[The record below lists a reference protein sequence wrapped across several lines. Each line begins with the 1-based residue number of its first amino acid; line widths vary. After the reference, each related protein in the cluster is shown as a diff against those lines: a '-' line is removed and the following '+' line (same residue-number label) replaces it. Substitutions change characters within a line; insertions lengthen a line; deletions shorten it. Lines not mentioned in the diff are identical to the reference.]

1 MAHDATYLG
10 RWRLQ
15 GARVMLT
22 KKLKIGI
29 VCPYGWDTPGGVQNH
44 IRDLA
49 EFLIAAG
56 HDVSVLAPAIDEEKL
71 PSYVVSAG
79 KPISI
84 PYNGAV
90 ARVLFGPI
98 AYARVRQWISNGN
111 FDLLHLHEPAIP
123 SISLLACWAAE
134 GPMVGTFHAA
144 AKRQKVIFAIGP
156 ILEPAIEKLS
166 ARIAVSE
173 AARLTLTD
181 HLETDAVVIPNGI
194 YATRY
199 AEGVAQEK
207 WQGNTIG
214 FIGRFEEPR
223 KGLQVLVDA
232 LPIISRFAPDV
243 RVLVAGPG
251 DPKDVEKHIDP
262 QLRKRFEFLGRISE
276 EEKADFMSSVSLYV
290 APNTG
295 GESFGI
301 ILAEALAGGACVVAS
316 DIPAFDSLLG
326 GGEYGA
332 LFESENSTDLA
343 KVVIDLLRDDSK
355 RNELA
360 AAGKARSE
368 LFDWDVVAD
377 QIFSIYEMAMV
388 GSDGVT
394 LSSDNR
400 SWNRFLS
407 RDEEKK

>member
-1 MAHDATYLG
+1 MISE
-10 RWRLQ
+10 
-15 GARVMLT
+15 
-22 KKLKIGI
+22 KLRIGI

-44 IRDLA
+44 VRDLA
-49 EFLIAAG
+49 EFLIEAG
-56 HDVSVLAPAIDEEKL
+56 HNVSVLAPVIDESVL
-71 PSYVVSAG
+71 PPYVVNAG

-98 AYARVRQWISNGN
+98 AFARVRQWIASGN
-111 FDLLHLHEPAIP
+111 FDILHLHEPAIP

-144 AKRQKVIFAIGP
+144 AKHQKVIYAIGP

-173 AARLTLTD
+173 AARLTLTN

-194 YATRY
+194 YAKRY
-199 AEGVAQEK
+199 ANGVRQDK
-207 WQGNTIG
+207 WSGNTIG

-223 KGLQVLVDA
+223 KGLQVLLDA
-232 LPIISRFAPDV
+232 LPMIARFAPDV

-251 DPKDVEKHIDP
+251 DSQEVLKSIDP
-262 QLRKRFEFLGRISE
+262 QLRHRFEFLGRISE
-276 EEKADFMSSVSLYV
+276 REKADFMSSVAIYV

-316 DIPAFDSLLG
+316 DIAAFDSLLG
-326 GGEYGA
+326 SGEFGA
-332 LFESENSTDLA
+332 LFTSEDSTDLA
-343 KVVIDLLRDDSK
+343 KIVIDLLRDESK
-355 RNELA
+355 RNELSVK
-360 AAGKARSE
+360 GKAHAQI
-368 LFDWDVVAD
+368 FDWEVVAD

-388 GSDGVT
+388 GGEKIT
-394 LSSDNR
+394 LTSENR

-407 RDEEKK
+407 KDGGKP

>member
-1 MAHDATYLG
+1 
-10 RWRLQ
+10 
-15 GARVMLT
+15 MLT
-22 KKLKIGI
+22 RSLKIGI
-29 VCPYGWDTPGGVQNH
+29 VCPYSWDTPGGVQNH

-49 EFLIAAG
+49 EFLISAG
-56 HDVSVLAPAIDEEKL
+56 HDVSVLAPAIDETLL
-71 PSYVVSAG
+71 PDYVTSAG

-90 ARVLFGPI
+90 ARVLFGPV
-98 AYARVRQWISNGN
+98 AFSRVRTWISEGE

-123 SISLLACWAAE
+123 SISLLACWAGD

-144 AKRQKVIFAIGP
+144 AKRQKIIFAIGP

-181 HLETDAVVIPNGI
+181 HLDTDAVVIPNGI
-194 YATRY
+194 YT
-199 AEGVAQEK
+199 EKFKQGVPQSK
-207 WQGNTIG
+207 WQGNTLG

-223 KGLQVLVDA
+223 KGLKVLMDA
-232 LPIISRFAPDV
+232 LPVIARFAPDV

-251 DPKDVEKHIDP
+251 DPQEILKEIDP
-262 QLRKRFEFLGRISE
+262 QLRYRFEFLGRITE
-276 EEKADFMSSVSLYV
+276 QEKADFMSSISLYV

-301 ILAEALAGGACVVAS
+301 IVAEALAGGACVVAS
-316 DIPAFDSLLG
+316 DIPAFDDLLG
-326 GGEYGA
+326 HGQFGA
-332 LFESENSTDLA
+332 LFANEISTELA
-343 KVVIDLLRDDSK
+343 KIVIDLLRDVDK
-355 RNELA
+355 RKQLSI
-360 AAGKARSE
+360 AGTARAE
-368 LFDWDVVAD
+368 KFDWNVVAE

-388 GSDGVT
+388 GSEKVKLATDT
-394 LSSDNR
+394 R

-407 RDEEKK
+407 RDEKQ

>member
-1 MAHDATYLG
+1 VLN
-10 RWRLQ
+10 RS
-15 GARVMLT
+15 
-22 KKLKIGI
+22 LKIGI
-29 VCPYGWDTPGGVQNH
+29 VCPYSWDTPGGVQNH

-56 HDVSVLAPAIDEEKL
+56 HDVSVLAPAIDENKL
-71 PSYVVSAG
+71 PDYVVNAG

-90 ARVLFGPI
+90 ARVLFGPV
-98 AYARVRQWISNGN
+98 AFARVRQWISQGD

-123 SISLLACWAAE
+123 SISLLACWAAD

-144 AKRQKVIFAIGP
+144 AKRQKIIFAIGP

-181 HLETDAVVIPNGI
+181 HLDTDAVIIPNGI
-194 YATRY
+194 YANRY
-199 AEGVAQEK
+199 TEGKRIEK
-207 WQGNTIG
+207 WSGNTIG

-223 KGLQVLVDA
+223 KGLSVLVDA
-232 LPIISRFAPDV
+232 LPVISRFAPDV

-251 DPKDVEKHIDP
+251 DPADVIENIDP
-262 QLRKRFEFLGRISE
+262 QLRERFEFLGKISE
-276 EEKADFMSSVSLYV
+276 DEKADFMSSVAVYV

-316 DIPAFDSLLG
+316 DIPAFEDLLG
-326 GGEYGA
+326 QGEFGA
-332 LFESENSTDLA
+332 LFESESSTELA
-343 KVVIDLLRDDSK
+343 KVVIDLLRDEKK
-355 RNELA
+355 RKELSSR
-360 AAGKARSE
+360 GKERAKI
-368 LFDWDVVAD
+368 FDWTVVAQ
-377 QIFSIYEMAMV
+377 QIYSVYEMSIV
-388 GSDGVT
+388 GSQKVR
-394 LSSDNR
+394 LASDTR
-400 SWNRFLS
+400 PWNRFLS
-407 RDEEKK
+407 KEEKQ

>member
-1 MAHDATYLG
+1 VLN
-10 RWRLQ
+10 RS
-15 GARVMLT
+15 
-22 KKLKIGI
+22 LKIGI
-29 VCPYGWDTPGGVQNH
+29 VCPYSWDTPGGVQNH

-56 HDVSVLAPAIDEEKL
+56 HNVSVLAPAIDETKL
-71 PSYVVSAG
+71 PDYVVNAG

-90 ARVLFGPI
+90 ARVLFGPV
-98 AYARVRQWISNGN
+98 AFARVRQWISQGD

-123 SISLLACWAAE
+123 SISLLACWAAD

-144 AKRQKVIFAIGP
+144 AKRQKIIFAIGP

-181 HLETDAVVIPNGI
+181 HLDTDAVIIPNGI
-194 YATRY
+194 YANRY
-199 AEGVAQEK
+199 TEGKSIQK
-207 WQGNTIG
+207 WSGNTIG

-223 KGLQVLVDA
+223 KGLSILVDA
-232 LPIISRFAPDV
+232 LPVISRFAPDV

-251 DPKDVEKHIDP
+251 DPEEVIENIDP
-262 QLRKRFEFLGRISE
+262 QLRQRFEFLGKITE
-276 EEKADFMSSVSLYV
+276 AEKADFMSSVAVYV

-316 DIPAFDSLLG
+316 DIPAFDDLLG
-326 GGEYGA
+326 QGEYGA
-332 LFESENSTDLA
+332 LFESESATELA
-343 KVVIDLLRDDSK
+343 KVVIDLLRDENK
-355 RNELA
+355 RKGLSSR
-360 AAGKARSE
+360 GKERAQ
-368 LFDWDVVAD
+368 LFDWTVVAE
-377 QIFSIYEMAMV
+377 QIYSVYEMSIV
-388 GSDGVT
+388 GSPKVR
-394 LSSDNR
+394 LASDTR
-400 SWNRFLS
+400 PWNRFLGK
-407 RDEEKK
+407 EEKQ